1 MVTLMN
7 QGGFDLVTASGD
19 ASNRLIAGGTVQ
31 PVNLDLIPSVR
42 QR

>member
-19 ASNRLIAGGTVQ
+19 ASLRLVAGKNVQ
-31 PVNLDLIPSVR
+31 PINI
-42 QR
+42 